1 MGADIY
7 AFIEYRSSSADIWR
21 TYSEVFLERDY
32 DVFAA
37 LAGVRA
43 AEDKTTVF
51 EPRGFP
57 EDASAFAQLA
67 YYVHIVPDEEFVAN
81 GLSRFVRASAIA
93 GIIGNGGHYRYKS
106 KNLISHPHVWCPSS
120 LSISEIQ
127 HALQTAGIKNETLGM
142 AWQLALRSMQAIEA
156 EFRPAEARLAFWFA
170 DLMP

>member
-32 DVFAA
+32 DLFAA
-37 LAGVRA
+37 LAGFRA

-67 YYVHIVPDEEFVAN
+67 YYVHIMPDQEFVGS
-81 GLSRFVRASAIA
+81 GLSRFVRESDVA
-93 GIIGNGGHYRYKS
+93 GIIGSGGHYRYKS
-106 KNLISHPHVWCPSS
+106 KNIISHPDARCPSS

-127 HALQTAGIKNETLGM
+127 HALRTIGIGNETLGI
-142 AWQLALRSMQAIEA
+142 AWQLALRSMQAIEV
-156 EFRPAEARLAFWFA
+156 EFRRAGVRLTFWFA
-170 DLMP
+170 N

>member
-37 LAGVRA
+37 LAGFRA
-43 AEDKTTVF
+43 AEDKTIVF

-67 YYVHIVPDEEFVAN
+67 YYVHIMPEEEFVAN
-81 GLSRFVRASAIA
+81 GLSRFVRASDIA
-93 GIIGNGGHYRYKS
+93 GIIRNGGHYRYKS
-106 KNLISHPHVWCPSS
+106 KNLISHPHARYPSS

-127 HALQTAGIKNETLGM
+127 HALRTIGIGNETLGI

-156 EFRPAEARLAFWFA
+156 EFRRAGVRLTFWFA
-170 DLMP
+170 N